1 MEENEVLHPD
11 EPSLPLPLP
20 RLPEP
25 PVSQVLLMQIGLM
38 ILCSGAGMLLYM
50 LICKLGGLDYQL
62 SITPD
67 ATPAERWQVR
77 LQLGLGHLFG
87 FLISG
92 ALTVWIFYRG
102 ITQHAIGWQDYL
114 QCRKW
119 PAWSTLSLGILLML
133 VSVPL
138 VLYSLNVNQQLPLP
152 ELFKNAEDQAEA
164 ALKGLLQMDSF
175 WELAANLTL
184 IALLP
189 ALGEELVFRG
199 VVQQQ
204 LMRRISNPWMALL
217 LASVIFSAAHM
228 QFEGFIP
235 RMLLGFILGW
245 LYWQTKNLWVPVLGH
260 FFNNGL
266 QVMGQYLYKQ
276 DLSTVDLEKD
286 IQVPWQFAAIS
297 LFMMWAVVRLIQQN
311 LAKTLEK

>member
-1 MEENEVLHPD
+1 
-11 EPSLPLPLP
+11 
-20 RLPEP
+20 
-25 PVSQVLLMQIGLM
+25 GLM
-38 ILCSGAGMLLYM
+38 ILCSGAGMLLYL
-50 LICKLGGLDYQL
+50 LICKLAGWDAEL
-62 SITPD
+62 SIGPNS
-67 ATPAERWQVR
+67 PLHERWQVR

-102 ITQHAIGWQDYL
+102 ITQHTISWPDYL
-114 QCRKW
+114 HCRRW
-119 PAWSTLSLGILLML
+119 PAWSTLGLGLLLML
-133 VSVPL
+133 VSIPL

-152 ELFKNAEDQAEA
+152 ELFKSAEDQAEA

-189 ALGEELVFRG
+189 GLGEELVFRG

-245 LYWQTKNLWVPVLGH
+245 LYWQTKNLWVPVLCH
-260 FFNNGL
+260 FFNNGM

-286 IQVPWQFAAIS
+286 IQVPWQFAAMS
-297 LFMMWAVVRLIQQN
+297 LFMVWAVVRLIRQN
-311 LAKTLEK
+311 TASTS

>member
-1 MEENEVLHPD
+1 MEDNETI
-11 EPSLPLPLP
+11 LPGESPMQAP

-25 PVSQVLLMQIGLM
+25 MVAQVLLAQIGLM

-50 LICKLGGLDYQL
+50 LICKTLGWDPQL
-62 SITPD
+62 ALHETS
-67 ATPAERWQVR
+67 PAPERWQIR
-77 LQLGLGHLFG
+77 LQLGMAHFFG
-87 FLISG
+87 FFGSG

-102 ITQHAIGWQDYL
+102 ITQNRTSWPDYL
-114 QCRKW
+114 RSRNW
-119 PAWSTLSLGILLML
+119 PPASTLLLSLLLML

-138 VLYSLNVNQQLPLP
+138 VLYTLNLNQQLPLP
-152 ELFKNAEDQAEA
+152 ELFKSAEDQAET
-164 ALKGLLQMDSF
+164 ALKGLLQMEHIG
-175 WELAANLTL
+175 ELLANLSL

-199 VVQQQ
+199 VIQQQ
-204 LMRRISNPWMALL
+204 IMRRIPNPWTAIL

-245 LYWQTKNLWVPVLGH
+245 LYWQTRNFWVPVLCH

-266 QVMGQYLYKQ
+266 QVLGQYLYKQ
-276 DLSTVDLEKD
+276 DLTAVDLEKD
-286 IQVPWQFAAIS
+286 VQVPWPFAAIS
-297 LFMMWAVVRLIQQN
+297 LFMVWAVVRLIRQN
-311 LAKTLEK
+311 LTKTSVAS